1 MLFEAARVG
10 DAVDIPSGWGQGR
23 ALFGGLVSGVLLA
36 RALGEWE
43 LPPASLRAMTTSFVA
58 PVVVGPAR
66 LEPMLLRRGSSATQ
80 VEVRLWQPDDS
91 GTDTVRAVMLASF
104 GAERSSAVEIPGPRP
119 VHSPVDPDQ
128 IEPFPSI
135 EGLTPGFF
143 AHVELRAAHNGIP
156 YSGTSTADVA
166 GYMRFRE
173 PPARL
178 TLPHFVTLV
187 DAWPPAPIQCLTE
200 PRPMSSLTWTL
211 ELLAEPP
218 DDPSA
223 QWWYEVETDA
233 AHHGYAHTHATVFT
247 PEGRPIAISRQSISI
262 FG

>member
-1 MLFEAARVG
+1 MPTGSQIAEFG
-10 DAVDIPSGWGQGR
+10 DPSM
-23 ALFGGLVSGVLLA
+23 
-36 RALGEWE
+36 
-43 LPPASLRAMTTSFVA
+43 PT
-58 PVVVGPAR
+58 
-66 LEPMLLRRGSSATQ
+66 GSSD
-80 VEVRLWQPDDS
+80 R
-91 GTDTVRAVMLASF
+91 RIR
-104 GAERSSAVEIPGPRP
+104 RSPEPTGSPR
-119 VHSPVDPDQ
+119 
-128 IEPFPSI
+128 
-135 EGLTPGFF
+135 
-143 AHVELRAAHNGIP
+143 
-156 YSGTSTADVA
+156 
-166 GYMRFRE
+166 